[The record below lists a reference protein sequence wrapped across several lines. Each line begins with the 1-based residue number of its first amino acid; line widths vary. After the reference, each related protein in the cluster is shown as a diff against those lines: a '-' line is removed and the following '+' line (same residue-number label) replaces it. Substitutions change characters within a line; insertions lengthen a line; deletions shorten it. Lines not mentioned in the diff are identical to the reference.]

1 MRHIEEL
8 QNGHKPTAN
17 KTNVNGPVEVDPEYM
32 LIVNANNLAVEIDN
46 EICKYSKLG
55 LIMITYSP

>member
-1 MRHIEEL
+1 MKHIEKL
-8 QNGHKPTAN
+8 QNGHSAAS

-46 EICKYSKLG
+46 EICAYLKFG
-55 LIMITYSP
+55 REMIAFHT